1 MSNAASN
8 KIKYLLATK
17 AVDFANDVFIVI
29 LMQSGFTFNKD
40 THEFYADVIGN
51 ELATGNGYTQGA
63 KILAG
68 VTVTEDDTDD
78 RCEVTWSDV
87 TWVASGGAIGPACGA
102 IIIDGTVANDPVVG
116 FIDFGG
122 NYTQPDGGTVTI
134 INPEVRIS

>member
-1 MSNAASN
+1 MSNQASN

-17 AVDFANDVFIVI
+17 QIDFASDVFIII
-29 LMQSGFTFNKD
+29 LMQAGFTFNKD
-40 THEFYADVIGN
+40 THEYYADVIGN

-68 VTVTEDDTDD
+68 VAVTEDDVDD
-78 RCEVTWSDV
+78 RCEVLWTDV
-87 TWVASGGAIGPACGA
+87 AWVASGGSIGPACGA
-102 IIIDGTVANDPVVG
+102 IVIDGTVANDPVVG

-134 INPEVRIS
+134 LAPEVRIS